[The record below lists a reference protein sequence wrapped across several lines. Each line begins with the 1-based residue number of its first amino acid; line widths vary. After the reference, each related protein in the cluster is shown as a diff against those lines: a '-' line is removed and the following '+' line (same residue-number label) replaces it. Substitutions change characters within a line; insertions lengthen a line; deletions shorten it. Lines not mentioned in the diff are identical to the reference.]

1 MAATPQVISDMQTLL
16 TNAGHW
22 IAGIATAGGGTLL
35 GYHALSRN
43 FVEDPQ
49 MVDHHTSSMRK
60 VVVGTVIVMAAG
72 LIVPIFTHQF

>member
-1 MAATPQVISDMQTLL
+1 MAATPQVVTDLQTML
-16 TNAGHW
+16 TSAGQW

-49 MVDHHTSSMRK
+49 MVAHHTASMRK
-60 VVVGTVIVMAAG
+60 VVVGTIIVVASG
-72 LIVPIFTHQF
+72 LIVPLFTHQF

>member
-43 FVEDPQ
+43 FV
-49 MVDHHTSSMRK
+49 
-60 VVVGTVIVMAAG
+60 
-72 LIVPIFTHQF
+72 